1 MVPAEWSNDQS
12 GGGARQGWMAGG
24 AGARRRLPS
33 PVLAGTVWIAI
44 CLLHSVLLPAQ
55 TGSQEQAGK
64 HIYATGDSPSGSP
77 LEAVLGEGS
86 TTVPA
91 TLMPCVSCHG
101 ADGRGRPEG
110 GITPSDIT
118 WSVLS
123 RPLRSDD
130 RLARK
135 RPAYTV
141 ESLRKVLR
149 EGIDPAGNELGVT
162 MPRYNI
168 TDADLN
174 SLIEYMKHLGAEIDP
189 GLSPASIRLGTV
201 IPDAG
206 PMAAAGENMAALL
219 RAYFD
224 EVNQQGGIYD
234 RKIKLEVL
242 RVHGTPS
249 SINSQLDAFL
259 RNNQVFAFVGVLAP
273 GAEREVD
280 EALEKAEVPVIDA
293 FAAEREQDHSAKSRV
308 YHVLSGLPQQ
318 ARVLVKYAQERPDT
332 KGTAAAVLFPQERKL
347 LAEAVI
353 EECRARACNL
363 AAPIGYTIFDPAQMS
378 ADLRARKIGTIFFLG
393 TGREL
398 EQLLMAAQS
407 THWRPLILQPGPLAG
422 EDVFR
427 IAPEF
432 SERVLF
438 SFPTLPTD
446 IAPVAFEEYA
456 FLGRKY
462 KLTPLPPLR
471 ALAALAPAKV
481 LAEALRQ
488 AGRELSRDKLVETL
502 SGMYN
507 FPTGWTPP
515 VSYGATRRVGALGA
529 YVVKLNLND
538 KSFAPVEPWMV
549 P

>member
-1 MVPAEWSNDQS
+1 MVRAEWSIDPS
-12 GGGARQGWMAGG
+12 RLRARQGWMACG
-24 AGARRRLPS
+24 AGAHRRLPS
-33 PVLAGTVWIAI
+33 PVLAGTVWVAI
-44 CLLHSVLLPAQ
+44 CLLHPVLLPAQ
-55 TGSQEQAGK
+55 TVSQEQAGK

-118 WSVLS
+118 WKVLN
-123 RPLRSDD
+123 RALRSED

-141 ESLRKVLR
+141 ERLRRVLR
-149 EGIDPAGNELGVT
+149 EGIDPEGNELGVT

-168 TDADLN
+168 AEADLN
-174 SLIEYMKHLGAEIDP
+174 SLIEYIKRLGLETDP
-189 GLSPASIRLGTV
+189 GLSATSIRLGTV

-206 PMAAAGENMAALL
+206 PMAAPGENIAALL

-224 EVNQQGGIYD
+224 ELNQQGGIYD
-234 RKIKLEVL
+234 RKIELQVL
-242 RVHGTPS
+242 RVHGAPS
-249 SINSQLDAFL
+249 SINSQIDEFV
-259 RNNQVFAFVGVLAP
+259 NNKQIFALVGVLAP

-280 EALEKAEVPVIDA
+280 DALEQAEVPVIDA
-293 FAAEREQDHSAKSRV
+293 FAAEREEDHLAKSRV

-318 ARVLVKYAQERPDT
+318 ARVLVKYAQERSDT
-332 KGTAAAVLFPQERKL
+332 KGTAAAVLFPQQRKL

-363 AAPIGYTIFDPAQMS
+363 ITPIGYTSFDPVKMS
-378 ADLRARKIGTIFFLG
+378 ASLRAQKIGTVFFLG

-398 EQLLMAAQS
+398 EQLVIAAQS
-407 THWRPLILQPGPLAG
+407 TPWRPLILQPGPLAG

-438 SFPTLPTD
+438 SFPTLPSD
-446 IAPVAFEEYA
+446 IVPVAFAEYA
-456 FLGRKY
+456 FIGRKY
-462 KLTPLPPLR
+462 KLAPLPPLR

-481 LAEALRQ
+481 LTEALRQ